1 MQIPAGS
8 IGEANESGWMDNQ
21 TFSNFIKHFTTY
33 AKPSIGE
40 KIILLLDNHKSH
52 LSLYTIDFCRENG
65 SSLVFS
71 PHTSHKLQPL
81 DGGVIGSFKTYVNS
95 FIHAWITNHPGQTMR
110 IYDLPGI
117 VAQALPKSM
126 TPINITSGF
135 KVAGI
140 RQFTRDISQKQLL
153 PLKRE

>member
-1 MQIPAGS
+1 
-8 IGEANESGWMDNQ
+8 MDNQ

-40 KIILLLDNHKSH
+40 KILLLLDNHKSH
-52 LSLYTIDFCRENG
+52 LSLCTIDFCRENRRV
-65 SSLVFS
+65 LLFF
-71 PHTSHKLQPL
+71 PL
-81 DGGVIGSFKTYVNS
+81 IPPTNSNHWMGVIGSFKTYVNS
-95 FIHAWITNHPGQTMR
+95 FIHAWIKNHPGQTMR

-117 VAQALPKSM
+117 VAQALPTSM
-126 TPINITSGF
+126 TPINTRITSGF

-140 RQFTRDISQKQLL
+140 RQFTRNISQKQLL

>member
-1 MQIPAGS
+1 
-8 IGEANESGWMDNQ
+8 MDNQ

-40 KIILLLDNHKSH
+40 KILLLLDNHKSH
-52 LSLYTIDFCRENG
+52 LSLCTIDFCRENRRV
-65 SSLVFS
+65 LLFFP

-95 FIHAWITNHPGQTMR
+95 FIHAWIKNHPGQTMR

-117 VAQALPKSM
+117 VAQALPTSM

-140 RQFTRDISQKQLL
+140 RQFTRNISQKQLL